1 MKTLINIIALMPALA
16 SAVSTIILFI
26 LSFEYVWLVIPIIF
40 QSIGTIYLADNA
52 KNIALGIHKLVNI
65 IIS

>member
-1 MKTLINIIALMPALA
+1 MKTLINIISLMPALA
-16 SAVSTIILFI
+16 SAFALIILFM
-26 LSFEYVWLVIPIIF
+26 LSFEYVWLVIPIVF